1 VKPVNLN
8 KMRKARS
15 RAEDKARAD
24 ANAVKHG
31 RTKAQRLLD
40 VARADKA
47 KARLDQHKFD
57 DE

>member
-31 RTKAQRLLD
+31 RTKAQRLLE

>member
-8 KMRKARS
+8 KVRKARA

-31 RTKAQRLLD
+31 RSKAQRLLEA
-40 VARADKA
+40 ARADKA